1 MSKGATG
8 PRKEKRKQ
16 FQDANYL
23 KIKNMFGRLSPK
35 GVAWSNQMREQG
47 KLTHEANTNR
57 IKDEIEDELQCR
69 VNIVKETW
77 IKSGYNEAEIKM
89 LEEAF
94 FINNIKNKE
103 NRKEDNKRA
112 KSLMKEASNS
122 LKNRTNADS

>member
-112 KSLMKEASNS
+112 KLLMKEASNS